1 MLKFWEL
8 GQFYVVPKH
17 LLYWMVFFPIMV
29 RVWGSMFWA
38 FAFHYHTTNIKYIYI
53 IDIIW
58 EILLGALKAHIFFKS
73 FILNKAFL
81 KIHFKI
87 WICKKLWNEI
97 EFIILHEQSLLLQ
110 HEGVMRW
117 LKPLIS
123 LQLWMWGGFNFLLQ
137 HLILAMGPHCVGGIW
152 SLPFEK
158 WERSYTYE

>member
-1 MLKFWEL
+1 MWYLN
-8 GQFYVVPKH
+8 Y

-38 FAFHYHTTNIKYIYI
+38 FCIPLSQPISKSYFI

-58 EILLGALKAHIFFKS
+58 QICLSASKSYLYFLKKVFY
-73 FILNKAFL
+73 LNKAFK
-81 KIHFKI
+81 KIHFKF
-87 WICKKLWNEI
+87 WICKKIWNEI

-137 HLILAMGPHCVGGIW
+137 HLILAMGPHV
-152 SLPFEK
+152 
-158 WERSYTYE
+158 WEGYYPNPLKSERDLTPMNRHKTPPY

>member
-8 GQFYVVPKH
+8 GLCYVVPKH
-17 LLYWMVFFPIMV
+17 LSYWMVFFPIMV

-38 FAFHYHTTNIKYIYI
+38 FAFHYHNQYKIYI
-53 IDIIW
+53 HYWYHLRNMFRCI
-58 EILLGALKAHIFFKS
+58 KSSYFFKKG

-123 LQLWMWGGFNFLLQ
+123 LQLWTWGGFNFLLQ

-158 WERSYTYE
+158 WEGSYTYE